1 MTRLLV
7 QGASGRLGQII
18 FRLAQQSDAWDVTAS
33 DKGSA
38 LESLVAETEVSIDVS
53 VPAASVQIAALCARY
68 GKPLVIGTTGHSD
81 AQMKAIQT
89 AAVACPILVAPNFSV
104 GVNLLFW
111 LTREAAKVLGEAFDP
126 EVIEMHHN
134 LKKDAP
140 SGTAKRIAE
149 ILAEVRSTA
158 YEEAVRHGRHGM
170 VGQRTPLEIG
180 VHAVRGGSIVGEHT
194 VVFAGEGERIE
205 LIHRAASRD
214 TFARGALQAA
224 EWLVGK
230 RPGRYDMQDVLGLK
244 RELRT

>member
-7 QGASGRLGQII
+7 QGASGRLGQTI
-18 FRLAQQSDAWDVTAS
+18 FRLAQESGSWRVTAS
-33 DKGSA
+33 ERGAA
-38 LESLVAETEVSIDVS
+38 LEPLVVTTEVSIDVS
-53 VPAASVQIAALCARY
+53 VPEASVEIASLCARH

-81 AQMKAIQT
+81 TQMKAIDS
-89 AAVACPILVAPNFSV
+89 AAAACPILVAPNFSV

-111 LTREAAKVLGEAFDP
+111 LTRETAKVLGEAFDT
-126 EVIEMHHN
+126 EVIEMHHR

-140 SGTAKRIAE
+140 SGTAKR
-149 ILAEVRSTA
+149 LAELLAGAQATT
-158 YEEAVRHGRHGM
+158 YEKAVRHGRQGI
-170 VGQRTPLEIG
+170 VGQRSPQEIG

-224 EWLVGK
+224 EWLVGQA
-230 RPGRYDMQDVLGLK
+230 PGRYDMQDVLGLK
-244 RELRT
+244 